1 MAEIAYSFGTDDVAA
16 PSGGDEVVEF
26 VNVECRT
33 AVVNERADAVLFLF
47 DPFVMVMMVS
57 VRFVTV
63 LVFFVRMRMPVFMVA
78 VISATTSPT
87 VCWER

>member
-1 MAEIAYSFGTDDVAA
+1 
-16 PSGGDEVVEF
+16 
-26 VNVECRT
+26 
-33 AVVNERADAVLFLF
+33 
-47 DPFVMVMMVS
+47 MVMMVS